1 MHRLPVGVVQ
11 VSIQDNNEE
20 NIMARKNSRGS
31 TKSAAKRA
39 LKRRTG

>member
-1 MHRLPVGVVQ
+1 VVVVQ
-11 VSIQDNNEE
+11 VLTQDNKES
-20 NIMARKNSRGS
+20 IMARKNSRGS